1 MGAGLE
7 KNRSIGGV
15 IMQLKS
21 RHFEAADMAAAVE
34 LCHEKGW
41 SDGLPVVPPTAELVG
56 AMLDAC
62 ALEPDHEVAFIEN
75 RQVSVRAEK
84 IAINA
89 VLAGCKPEYMPVIVA
104 TVEALAD
111 PLYGYHGPG
120 TSTGGAGVLMIV
132 NGPIARELGMN
143 NGHNLFG
150 PGWRANATM
159 GRAVRLIMR
168 NTIGTLPGTL
178 DQSSLGHPGKYSYC
192 IAENEEDSPWSPLHT
207 SRGFKAGQNAVTIMA
222 ALGVHQ
228 YSNGLSATPEGVLT
242 TACAQMR
249 VSAGTARRPCYAMVF
264 AGEHQAIMK
273 RAGYTR
279 EDVKQYVFAH
289 SKISN
294 ADLKRMNLKDGALA
308 PGDETSMVDLVETPD
323 DLLVIAAGGKAG
335 VQSCYIPGWGGKDGS
350 QAVTKEIR
358 KP

>member
-1 MGAGLE
+1 
-7 KNRSIGGV
+7 
-15 IMQLKS
+15 
-21 RHFEAADMAAAVE
+21 
-34 LCHEKGW
+34 
-41 SDGLPVVPPTAELVG
+41 
-56 AMLDAC
+56 
-62 ALEPDHEVAFIEN
+62 
-75 RQVSVRAEK
+75 
-84 IAINA
+84 
-89 VLAGCKPEYMPVIVA
+89 MPVIVA
-104 TVEALAD
+104 AVEALAD

-120 TSTGGAGVLMIV
+120 TSTGGSGVLMIV

-143 NGHNLFG
+143 SGHNLFG
-150 PGWRANATM
+150 PGWRANATI

-178 DQSSLGHPGKYSYC
+178 DQSSLGHPGKYTYC
-192 IAENEEDSPWSPLHT
+192 IAENEEDSPWPALHT

-249 VSAGTARRPCYAMVF
+249 ISGGTARQPCYAMVF

-273 RAGYTR
+273 KAGYTR
-279 EDVKQYVFAH
+279 EDVKKFVFEN
-289 SKISN
+289 SKVSL
-294 ADLKRMNLKDGALA
+294 AVLKRMNLKDGAVTA
-308 PGDETSMVDLVETPD
+308 DDEKKMMDLVETPD
-323 DLLVIAAGGKAG
+323 DLLIIAAGGKAG
-335 VQSCYIPGWGGKDGS
+335 VQSCYIPGWGGKAGS

>member
-1 MGAGLE
+1 
-7 KNRSIGGV
+7 
-15 IMQLKS
+15 MQLKS
-21 RHFEAADMAAAVE
+21 RHYEADDMAAAIE
-34 LCHEKGW
+34 LCYEKGW
-41 SDGLPVVPPTAELVG
+41 SDGLPVVPPTAERIG

-62 ALEPDHEVAFIEN
+62 ALEPSKEVAFIEN
-75 RQVSVRAEK
+75 RQVSVSAEK

-89 VLAGCKPEYMPVIVA
+89 VLAGCRPEYMPVIVA

-120 TSTGGAGVLMIV
+120 TSTGGSGVLMIV
-132 NGPIARELGMN
+132 NGPIARELGIN
-143 NGHNLFG
+143 SGHNLFG
-150 PGWRANATM
+150 PGWRANATI

-168 NTIGTLPGTL
+168 NTIGTMPGTL
-178 DQSSLGHPGKYSYC
+178 DQSSLGHPGKYGYS
-192 IAENEEDSPWSPLHT
+192 IAENEEDSPWPPLHT

-228 YSNGLSATPEGVLT
+228 YSNGLSATPGGVLT

-249 VSAGTARRPCYAMVF
+249 ISGGTARQPYYAMVF

-273 RAGYTR
+273 KAGYTR
-279 EDVKQYVFAH
+279 EDVKRYVFEHTKVSIAE
-289 SKISN
+289 
-294 ADLKRMNLKDGALA
+294 LKRANLKAGTVA
-308 PGDETSMVDLVETPD
+308 PDDESTMMDLVEVPD
-323 DLLVIAAGGKAG
+323 DLLIVAAGGKAG
-335 VQSCYIPGWGGKDGS
+335 VQSCYIPGWGGKAGS

>member
-1 MGAGLE
+1 
-7 KNRSIGGV
+7 
-15 IMQLKS
+15 MQLKS
-21 RHFEAADMAAAVE
+21 RHFEAADMAAAME

-56 AMLDAC
+56 AMLEAC
-62 ALEPDHEVAFIEN
+62 ALDPDREIAFIEN
-75 RQVSVRAEK
+75 RQVSVSAEK
-84 IAINA
+84 VAINA

-120 TSTGGAGVLMIV
+120 TSTGGSGVLMIV

-143 NGHNLFG
+143 SGHNLFG
-150 PGWRANATM
+150 PGWRANATI

-168 NTIGTLPGTL
+168 NTIGTMPGTL
-178 DQSSLGHPGKYSYC
+178 DQSSLGHPGKYTYC
-192 IAENEEDSPWSPLHT
+192 IAENEEDSPWPALHT
-207 SRGFKAGQNAVTIMA
+207 SRGFKAEQSAVTIMA

-228 YSNGLSATPEGVLT
+228 YSNGMSATPEGVLT

-249 VSAGTARRPCYAMVF
+249 VSAGTARQPTYAMVF

-273 RAGYTR
+273 KAGYSR
-279 EDVKQYVFAH
+279 DDVKHYVFEHA
-289 SKISN
+289 KIST
-294 ADLKRMNLKDGALA
+294 ADLKRMNLMDGAVVA
-308 PGDETSMVDLVETPD
+308 ADETKLMSLVETPD
-323 DLLVIAAGGKAG
+323 DLLVVAAGGKAG
-335 VQSCYIPGWGGKDGS
+335 VQSCYIPGWGGKAGS
-350 QAVTKEIR
+350 QAVSREIR